1 MRTAGTKPP
10 LFCVHG
16 VGGEVLSY
24 TALVAALDPERPFY
38 AFRAPGHDGE
48 DEPLKDIQSQAA
60 LYLKELRTFRPEGPY
75 YLAGYSHGG
84 RVAFEMAQQ
93 LLAQGQQ
100 VAFLGIIDTW
110 PSEEWPRTIGYA
122 VRWLRN
128 LPLWLSHDFAQ
139 SSAEA
144 NKNRLRRG
152 LRLVNRLARKL
163 TTPFGGTKQDR
174 HVTDHINISLLP
186 DAIKRSYEANYHAF
200 ISYKPAP
207 YDGRAT
213 VFRASAQPLL
223 APLERDHGW
232 GRFVRRGVTVVP
244 IPGNHTTILNPPLVR
259 ELAVALERALDEAE
273 RISVATEPAAGT
285 STAKS
290 PQPGSRKTAS
300 LPALP

>member
-1 MRTAGTKPP
+1 MRTTGSKPP

-48 DEPLKDIQSQAA
+48 DEPLKDIPSQAA
-60 LYLKELRTFRPEGPY
+60 LYIQELRTFRPEGPY

-93 LLAQGQQ
+93 LRAQGQQ

-110 PSEEWPRTIGYA
+110 PSEDWPRTLAYA
-122 VRWLRN
+122 GRWLRN
-128 LPLWLSHDFAQ
+128 LPKWLAHDFAQ
-139 SSAEA
+139 SSSEA
-144 NKNRLRRG
+144 NKNRVRRG
-152 LRLVNRLARKL
+152 LRLVNRIARKL
-163 TTPFGGTKQDR
+163 TTPFGGTRQER
-174 HVTDHINISLLP
+174 HVADHINISLLP
-186 DAIKRSYEANYHAF
+186 DAIQRSYEANYHAF
-200 ISYKPAP
+200 ISYKPEP

-232 GRFVRRGVTVVP
+232 GRYVRGGVTVVHVR
-244 IPGNHTTILNPPLVR
+244 GNHTTILIPPLVR
-259 ELAVALERALDEAE
+259 ELTAALERALDEAE
-273 RISVATEPAAGT
+273 RLSVAAAPVAGT
-285 STAKS
+285 SAVKS
-290 PQPGSRKTAS
+290 PQPGSRKAAS

>member
-1 MRTAGTKPP
+1 MGSPSPSTSISSRLETTW
-10 LFCVHG
+10 
-16 VGGEVLSY
+16 
-24 TALVAALDPERPFY
+24 
-38 AFRAPGHDGE
+38 
-48 DEPLKDIQSQAA
+48 QS
-60 LYLKELRTFRPEGPY
+60 
-75 YLAGYSHGG
+75 GG

-110 PSEEWPRTIGYA
+110 PSEDWPMTPAYA

-128 LPLWLSHDFAQ
+128 LPLWVANDFAQ

-144 NKNRLRRG
+144 NKNRVRRG
-152 LRLVNRLARKL
+152 LRLVNRVARKL
-163 TTPFGGTKQDR
+163 TTPFGGRKQDR
-174 HVTDHINISLLP
+174 HVTDHINIALLP
-186 DAIKRSYEANYHAF
+186 DAIQRSYEANYHAF
-200 ISYKPAP
+200 ISYKPLS
-207 YDGRAT
+207 YSGRVT

-232 GRFVRRGVTVVP
+232 GRFVRGGVTVVP

-259 ELAVALERALDEAE
+259 ELAASLERALEEAE
-273 RISVATEPAAGT
+273 RLSVAAAPAAGT